1 MSSISLVAVDLD
13 GTLLTGERTVA
24 PEGARL
30 LRQVHQAG
38 VHVVVS
44 TTRVPASACAFCRQ
58 IEIDDPVVCTNGA
71 QVWASPDG
79 PGLRGEPS
87 GEPWAHHTFDRDIAL
102 ALAQLADERGWELGT
117 TVDSVTYWRQRP
129 GQPLGPISPH
139 ITVVAADFEGVTGD
153 PVRILVGQ
161 VEALDGIRSLCEGRF
176 AGRCRVEV
184 YAGTDGVPHSLGV
197 FAPGAT
203 KGTGLALVMER
214 LGIGREAVLAIG
226 DDTCDLAMFP
236 HARVRVVMDN
246 APEGVKQEALA
257 MGAVVAPGNDDEGV
271 AWALKTFVL

>member
-1 MSSISLVAVDLD
+1 MSSISLVAFDLD
-13 GTLLTGERTVA
+13 GTLLTGGRTVA

-30 LRQVHQAG
+30 LRRAHRAG
-38 VHVVVS
+38 VRVVVS
-44 TTRVPASACAFCRQ
+44 TTRVPASACAFCHE
-58 IEIDDPVVCTNGA
+58 IGIDDPVICTNGA
-71 QVWASPDG
+71 QVLGSPGG

-87 GEPWAHHTFDRDIAL
+87 GEIWAHHTFSREVAL

-117 TVDSVTYWRQRP
+117 TVDSTTYWRQRP
-129 GQPLGPISPH
+129 GQPLGPISSH
-139 ITVVAADFEGVTGD
+139 ITVVAANVEGVVGD

-184 YAGTDGVPHSLGV
+184 YAGADGVTHSLGV

-203 KGTGLALVMER
+203 KGTDLALVMER
-214 LGIGREAVLAIG
+214 LGIGREAVLAMG

-236 HARVRVVMDN
+236 HAHVRVVMDN